1 MPARRM
7 SKSMVRLAFVGSVAS
22 TSPPVRFHSSQ
33 VSIVPSASSGPVGTP
48 PPPSASGVRSHAIF
62 VPLK

>member
-1 MPARRM
+1 M
-7 SKSMVRLAFVGSVAS
+7 SKSMVRLALVVSVAR

-33 VSIVPSASSGPVGTP
+33 LSMVPSARSGPAGTP
-48 PPPSASGVRSHAIF
+48 PPPAASGVRSQAIF